1 MLRRL
6 LGAELQRDPAAL
18 DFQAGSHG
26 KPRLAGAD
34 AGSGLEFNLSHSG
47 DHALLGCAWRH
58 ELGVDIEQWRDM
70 RDEAA
75 LVQRYFSP
83 AEQVAYA
90 ALPAARRSRGFFQC
104 WTRKEAYVKAV
115 GLGLGLPLD
124 SFDVS
129 LDDGESAR
137 LLRCSAQ
144 GGKELPWCL
153 SAPDVGAQVSAAV
166 VIAAQCC
173 ALLPSDET

>member
-6 LGAELQRDPAAL
+6 LGAELQRAPEAL
-18 DFQAGSHG
+18 VFEAGTHG

-47 DHALLGCAWRH
+47 DHAMLGCAWRR
-58 ELGVDIEQWRDM
+58 ELGVDIEQWRQM

-75 LVQRYFSP
+75 LVRRFFSP
-83 AEQVAYA
+83 AEQAAYA
-90 ALPAARRSRGFFQC
+90 ALPAGRRSRGFFQC

-115 GLGLGLPLD
+115 GRGLGLPLD

-129 LDDGESAR
+129 LDDGEGAR
-137 LLRCSAQ
+137 LLRCSPL

-153 SAPDVGAQVSAAV
+153 SAPDVGEQVSAAV
-166 VIAAQCC
+166 VLAAEHC
-173 ALLPSDET
+173 ALLPADET

>member
-6 LGAELQRDPAAL
+6 LGAELHRAPEAL
-18 DFQAGSHG
+18 DFEAGLHG

-47 DHALLGCAWRH
+47 DQALLGCAWRH
-58 ELGVDIEQWRDM
+58 ELGVDIEQWREM

-83 AEQVAYA
+83 AEQLAYA

-115 GLGLGLPLD
+115 GRGLGLPLD

-129 LDDGESAR
+129 LDDGAGAR
-137 LLRCSAQ
+137 LLRCSAL
-144 GGKELPWCL
+144 GGKDLPWSL
-153 SAPDVGAQVSAAV
+153 SAPHVGARASAAV
-166 VIAAQCC
+166 VIGAESC
-173 ALLPSDET
+173 ALVPADET